1 VASNPAYLSTPEVSR
16 GVGGP
21 ISRAQKG
28 PSGPFARLPEPAW
41 ILPYQSP
48 RDPQRPFSDGA
59 LGHDD
64 EVNSCRAVLVGTA
77 LLVGWVGVAGASGSS
92 SAPIKVRV
100 ALRHSRVVAGQPIK
114 GTVIL
119 TNTTSRTFT
128 VESCAQNGWL
138 QIGLKGRGY
147 TYRAISTLIACPS
160 SIRLVPGAN
169 RFPVTVLTTYE
180 SCLQPGGESVTS
192 LPACTS
198 TGPPPLAAGRYSTTV
213 YIMGLPQMTGA
224 PRPMSVTL
232 LRPMEPKKSPS
243 SVPRC
248 PNCPT
253 HPAYGP
259 TPIRR

>member
-1 VASNPAYLSTPEVSR
+1 MNF
-16 GVGGP
+16 G
-21 ISRAQKG
+21 RA
-28 PSGPFARLPEPAW
+28 A
-41 ILPYQSP
+41 
-48 RDPQRPFSDGA
+48 
-59 LGHDD
+59 
-64 EVNSCRAVLVGTA
+64 LVGIA
-77 LLVGWVGVAGASGSS
+77 LLVGWAGVAGASGSS

-100 ALRHSRVVAGQPIK
+100 ALHQSRVVAGQPIK

-119 TNTTSRTFT
+119 TNTTSRKIT

-138 QIGLKGRGY
+138 QVGLRGRGY
-147 TYRAISTLIACPS
+147 TYQASSTLIACPP

-198 TGPPPLAAGRYSTTV
+198 IGPPPLPAGRYSTTV
-213 YIMGLPQMTGA
+213 FIMGLPHMMEA
-224 PRPMSVTL
+224 PRLMSVTL